1 MPSATYN
8 LFRRAILQRK
18 QILCTY
24 QAFYRE
30 TCPYTLGYRHGQEKA
45 LVFQFAGESSQRLPP
60 AGEWRCFFLPRF
72 AIRSSATARGM
83 AAAVTAGRRP
93 ASTRS
98 MSTSASEHPH
108 SGGRAEGT
116 NSPERRI

>member
-60 AGEWRCFFLPRF
+60 AGEWRCFFLREVCDPV
-72 AIRSSATARGM
+72 IRDGAWHGGGGHS
-83 AAAVTAGRRP
+83 RP
-93 ASTRS
+93 QTCVD
-98 MSTSASEHPH
+98 EIDVDV
-108 SGGRAEGT
+108 GF
-116 NSPERRI
+116 

>member
-60 AGEWRCFFLPRF
+60 AGEWRCFSCATCSNCLYCDLMAFFSWRISLNWAVF
-72 AIRSSATARGM
+72 TSIR
-83 AAAVTAGRRP
+83 V
-93 ASTRS
+93 
-98 MSTSASEHPH
+98 
-108 SGGRAEGT
+108 
-116 NSPERRI
+116 